1 MLKSGEMGKMAIW
14 LTGPRWDHVS
24 QPDGGNHSLCLAI
37 ILLSGKKA
45 FTFIALLGLLQV
57 ATAAVAQVLFRA
69 TKCHRDRRPSISD
82 GYLTDPLYLS
92 AAKRFARNYHP
103 IRDIQ
108 VLINSLLSR
117 RLGLK
122 WETAEDERTL
132 ENHFSSKLQQMRL
145 LFQPF

>member
-1 MLKSGEMGKMAIW
+1 MGPCVAA
-14 LTGPRWDHVS
+14 RWR
-24 QPDGGNHSLCLAI
+24 QPLAPLCLAI

-132 ENHFSSKLQQMRL
+132 ENHFSSKFQQMRL